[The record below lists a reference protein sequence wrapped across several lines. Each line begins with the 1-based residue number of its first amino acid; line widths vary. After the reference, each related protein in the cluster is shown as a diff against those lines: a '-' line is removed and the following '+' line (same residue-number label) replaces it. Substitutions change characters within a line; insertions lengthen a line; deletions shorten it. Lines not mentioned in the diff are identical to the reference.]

1 MARGLKRKLTTE
13 LFFSSDHRP
22 DNRQRKDGTF
32 EMLDFSG
39 LTWPQV
45 SVDSLVPAAPV
56 EDHLLPLT

>member
-1 MARGLKRKLTTE
+1 MKVAKTQIQYYQKV
-13 LFFSSDHRP
+13 
-22 DNRQRKDGTF
+22 
-32 EMLDFSG
+32 MLDFSG